1 MPRTRGLWVVGILSA
16 GMIFFSNTVYTRRP
30 PSLCMCH
37 GKTKRLQAQYST
49 CITPHARLSCLHLR
63 GSSGPSVW
71 VPHAKSEQ
79 QKAAQHAAHGPD
91 GEDGQVMHADARHVE
106 PAKPAR
112 VMPR

>member
-1 MPRTRGLWVVGILSA
+1 MNAENARVVGSRNFRRYDFLLIL
-16 GMIFFSNTVYTRRP
+16 YTRRP